1 MKITTLK
8 TLLLL
13 FFISLFSFNL
23 SAEGL
28 QDYLQKPDTSKSVAT
43 TLDATSKLSS
53 INNPAS
59 STQTVKTIPSNK
71 SELTYFIELIVAG
84 IVASALILSILVLF
98 LGRMAGNREKK
109 KIKAI
114 RIEAEKE
121 KEHIISAATTVKT
134 QEKEAA
140 EVFNEIKEEA
150 QHVAKTRDLVEK
162 YQHQIIETATQV
174 KHQEKELNNVTGNV
188 TSKLENIQSYWENQ
202 LDDTVSTIKELQGN
216 LDTKINEVDDD
227 IEKMRHQKELSQEL
241 LQDFLDRHNE
251 QGNLI
256 NKNTEV
262 SEAVS
267 ESLDETLRE
276 SKQLIQLLKQH
287 QENAEKSLK
296 KFTDELTVYEEQAY
310 EQFDTSFQVADL
322 ARQELTAN
330 IDESR
335 KHIETMRRYE
345 EQSHSLNAQTQKNLE
360 LLDYSKIV
368 KLSNTLDTT
377 QDLFTDMRS
386 RVEETKLMLDELK
399 DIETDIRKTASN
411 VETVVNE
418 TKIKEYL
425 PKQAQKTRHLDD
437 ISDELSDEVEG
448 LLDDVHLQKNLD
460 SELPPVEEEE
470 YKMVSGDNA
479 PISFFKNIKQK

>member
-1 MKITTLK
+1 MKITVLK

-13 FFISLFSFNL
+13 FFISIFSFNL
-23 SAEGL
+23 GAEGL
-28 QDYLQKPDTSKSVAT
+28 QDYLQKPETTNGVVTSGDLIDSP
-43 TLDATSKLSS
+43 SLSS
-53 INNPAS
+53 VDTVPS
-59 STQTVKTIPSNK
+59 SK

-114 RIEAEKE
+114 RVEAEKE
-121 KEHIISAATTVKT
+121 KEHIISASTTVKA
-134 QEKEAA
+134 QEKETIQL
-140 EVFNEIKEEA
+140 VNNLKDDA
-150 QHVAKTRDLVEK
+150 QNIAKTRTLVEK
-162 YQHQIIETATQV
+162 YEHQIAETSENVKQKENELKQV
-174 KHQEKELNNVTGNV
+174 TENVTGN
-188 TSKLENIQSYWENQ
+188 LGEIQSYWETQ
-202 LDDTVSTIKELQGN
+202 LDDTVSTIKELQEN
-216 LDTKINEVDDD
+216 LDSKVNEVDQD
-227 IEKMRHQKELSQEL
+227 IEKMRHQKDLSQEL

-256 NKNTEV
+256 NKNADV
-262 SEAVS
+262 SQAVS
-267 ESLDETLRE
+267 ESLDETLKE

-345 EQSHSLNAQTQKNLE
+345 EQSHSINTQTQKNLE

-386 RVEETKLMLDELK
+386 RVAETKLMLDELK

-411 VETVVNE
+411 VENVVE
-418 TKIKEYL
+418 KTKIKDYL
-425 PKQAQKTRHLDD
+425 PPEKTEHLDD
-437 ISDELSDEVEG
+437 LSEEFSDEVGG

-460 SELPPVEEEE
+460 SELPPVAEEE

>member
-1 MKITTLK
+1 MKITVLK

-13 FFISLFSFNL
+13 FFISIFSFNL
-23 SAEGL
+23 GAEGL
-28 QDYLQKPDTSKSVAT
+28 QDYLQKPETTNGVVTSGDLIDSP
-43 TLDATSKLSS
+43 SLSS
-53 INNPAS
+53 VDTVPS
-59 STQTVKTIPSNK
+59 SK

-114 RIEAEKE
+114 RVEAEKE
-121 KEHIISAATTVKT
+121 KEHIISASTTVKA
-134 QEKEAA
+134 QEKETIQL
-140 EVFNEIKEEA
+140 VNNLKDDA
-150 QHVAKTRDLVEK
+150 QNIAKTRTLVEK
-162 YQHQIIETATQV
+162 YEHQIAETSENVKQKENELKQV
-174 KHQEKELNNVTGNV
+174 TENVTGN
-188 TSKLENIQSYWENQ
+188 LGEIQSYWETQ
-202 LDDTVSTIKELQGN
+202 LDDTVSTIKELQEN
-216 LDTKINEVDDD
+216 LDSKVNEVDQD
-227 IEKMRHQKELSQEL
+227 IEKMRHQKDLSQEL

-256 NKNTEV
+256 NKNADV
-262 SEAVS
+262 SQAVS
-267 ESLDETLRE
+267 EILDETLKE

-345 EQSHSLNAQTQKNLE
+345 EQSHSINTQTQKNLE

-386 RVEETKLMLDELK
+386 RVAETKLMLDELK

-411 VETVVNE
+411 VENVVE
-418 TKIKEYL
+418 KTKIKDYL
-425 PKQAQKTRHLDD
+425 PPEKTEHLDD
-437 ISDELSDEVEG
+437 LSEEFSNEVGG

-460 SELPPVEEEE
+460 SELPPVAEEE

>member
-1 MKITTLK
+1 MKITVLK

-13 FFISLFSFNL
+13 FFISIFSFNL
-23 SAEGL
+23 GAEGL
-28 QDYLQKPDTSKSVAT
+28 QDYLQKPETTNGVVASG
-43 TLDATSKLSS
+43 DIIDSSSLSS
-53 INNPAS
+53 
-59 STQTVKTIPSNK
+59 VDTIPSSK

-114 RIEAEKE
+114 RVEAEKE
-121 KEHIISAATTVKT
+121 KEHIISASTTVKA
-134 QEKEAA
+134 QEKETIQL
-140 EVFNEIKEEA
+140 VNNLKDDA
-150 QHVAKTRDLVEK
+150 QNIAKTRTLVEK
-162 YQHQIIETATQV
+162 YEHQIAETSENVKQKENELKQV
-174 KHQEKELNNVTGNV
+174 TENVTGN
-188 TSKLENIQSYWENQ
+188 LGEIQSYWETQ
-202 LDDTVSTIKELQGN
+202 LDDTVSTIKELQEN
-216 LDTKINEVDDD
+216 LDSKVNEVDQD
-227 IEKMRHQKELSQEL
+227 IEKMRHQKDLSQEL

-256 NKNTEV
+256 NKNADV
-262 SEAVS
+262 SQAVS
-267 ESLDETLRE
+267 ESLDETLKE

-345 EQSHSLNAQTQKNLE
+345 EQSHSINTQTQKNLE

-386 RVEETKLMLDELK
+386 RVAETKLMLDELK

-411 VETVVNE
+411 VENVVE
-418 TKIKEYL
+418 KTKIKDYL
-425 PKQAQKTRHLDD
+425 PPEKTEHLDD
-437 ISDELSDEVEG
+437 LSEEFSDEVGG

-460 SELPPVEEEE
+460 SELPPVAEEE

>member
-1 MKITTLK
+1 MKITVLK
-8 TLLLL
+8 TLILL
-13 FFISLFSFNL
+13 FFMSIFSFNL
-23 SAEGL
+23 GAEGL
-28 QDYLQKPDTSKSVAT
+28 QDYLQKPESSVAT
-43 TLDATSKLSS
+43 GSVTSPDSS
-53 INNPAS
+53 LPVQSAALPDKN
-59 STQTVKTIPSNK
+59 Q
-71 SELTYFIELIVAG
+71 LTYIIELIVAG

-121 KEHIISAATTVKT
+121 KEHIISASSTVKA
-134 QEKEAA
+134 QEKET
-140 EVFNEIKEEA
+140 VQLVNNLKDNA
-150 QHVAKTRDLVEK
+150 QNIAKTRDLVEK
-162 YQHQIIETATQV
+162 YEHQIVETSQTV
-174 KHQEKELNNVTGNV
+174 KQKENELNQVTENVTG
-188 TSKLENIQSYWENQ
+188 SLGEIQTYWESQ
-202 LDDTVSTIKELQGN
+202 LDDTVSTIKELQEN
-216 LDTKINEVDDD
+216 LDNKVNEVDED

-241 LQDFLDRHNE
+241 LQDFLNRHNE
-251 QGNLI
+251 QGDLI
-256 NKNTEV
+256 NKNADV
-262 SEAVS
+262 SQAVS

-345 EQSHSLNAQTQKNLE
+345 EQSHSINTQTQKNLE

-386 RVEETKLMLDELK
+386 RVAETKLMLDELK
-399 DIETDIRKTASN
+399 DIETDIRETATN
-411 VETVVNE
+411 VE
-418 TKIKEYL
+418 KIAEKSIIKDQL
-425 PKQAQKTRHLDD
+425 PPEKSEHLDD
-437 ISDELSDEVEG
+437 LSEEFSDEVEG

-460 SELPPVEEEE
+460 SELPPVAEEE

>member
-1 MKITTLK
+1 MKITVLK

-13 FFISLFSFNL
+13 FFISIFSFNL

-28 QDYLQKPDTSKSVAT
+28 QDYLQKPET
-43 TLDATSKLSS
+43 TNGIATSGDIIDSPSLSS
-53 INNPAS
+53 VDTVPS
-59 STQTVKTIPSNK
+59 SK

-114 RIEAEKE
+114 RVEAEKE
-121 KEHIISAATTVKT
+121 KEHIISASTTVKA
-134 QEKEAA
+134 QEKETIQL
-140 EVFNEIKEEA
+140 VNNLKDDA
-150 QHVAKTRDLVEK
+150 QNIAKTRTLVEK
-162 YQHQIIETATQV
+162 YEHQIAETSENVKQKENELKQV
-174 KHQEKELNNVTGNV
+174 TENVTGN
-188 TSKLENIQSYWENQ
+188 LGEIQSYWETQ
-202 LDDTVSTIKELQGN
+202 LDDTVSTIKELQEN
-216 LDTKINEVDDD
+216 LDSKVNEVDQD
-227 IEKMRHQKELSQEL
+227 IEKMRHQKDLSQEL

-256 NKNTEV
+256 NKNADV
-262 SEAVS
+262 SQAVS
-267 ESLDETLRE
+267 ESLDETLKE

-345 EQSHSLNAQTQKNLE
+345 EQSHSINTQTQKNLE

-386 RVEETKLMLDELK
+386 RVAETKLMLDELK

-411 VETVVNE
+411 VENVVE
-418 TKIKEYL
+418 KTKIKDYL
-425 PKQAQKTRHLDD
+425 PPEKTEHLDD
-437 ISDELSDEVEG
+437 LSEELSDEVEG

-460 SELPPVEEEE
+460 SELPPVAEEE